1 MSQPNLCFFSTR
13 CPHCKNFLEALS
25 QTPFSREFK
34 FICVDAQPGKPR
46 PQLPDYVKSVPT
58 LMIGGERAPREGAS
72 AALNWLA
79 EKRLMGGKAAP
90 PLQHQP
96 RGPPQP
102 APSAGP
108 RPGSVA
114 FPSRIA
120 GPAAAADSGML
131 FESSGGG
138 PGAFSDAM
146 CGNGDDGFCMLGE
159 MNIAPTSGAMVSMS
173 GNFVGFDQIEA
184 GTAMPAPGGP
194 QTMPGGGSGG
204 VPMAGP
210 GGPRQTEKARALQD
224 AFDRFQAQRAADIPG
239 PPRRI

>member
-13 CPHCKNFLEALS
+13 CPHSKNFLEALS

-58 LMIGGERAPREGAS
+58 LMIAGERDPREGGS

-79 EKRLMGGKAAP
+79 EKRLMGGKTTP
-90 PLQHQP
+90 PPQQP

-120 GPAAAADSGML
+120 GPASAADSGML

-146 CGNGDDGFCMLGE
+146 CNNGDDGFCMLGE
-159 MNIAPTSGAMVSMS
+159 MYIAPTSGAMVSMS
-173 GNFVGFDQIEA
+173 GNFVGFDDIMGA
-184 GTAMPAPGGP
+184 PAAAASNP
-194 QTMPGGGSGG
+194 QMPGGGGGG
-204 VPMAGP
+204 VPMGGP
-210 GGPRQTEKARALQD
+210 GGGGPRQSEKARALQE
-224 AFDRFQAQRAADIPG
+224 AFDRFQAQRASEIPV
-239 PPRRI
+239 PPRRM